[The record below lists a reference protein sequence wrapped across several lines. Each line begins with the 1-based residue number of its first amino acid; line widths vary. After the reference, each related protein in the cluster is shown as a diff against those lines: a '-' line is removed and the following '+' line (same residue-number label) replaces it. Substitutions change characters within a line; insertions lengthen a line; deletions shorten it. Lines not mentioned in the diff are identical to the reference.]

1 MGTQSLRR
9 LLLTGRDFLPV
20 HHLRADMPDP
30 ERVAV
35 APGANHTADTDAAR
49 KEELFLISLGA
60 K

>member
-1 MGTQSLRR
+1 
-9 LLLTGRDFLPV
+9 
-20 HHLRADMPDP
+20 MPDP

-35 APGANHTADTDAAR
+35 VPGANLAADTDAAR